1 LRPRVQVSARFLD
14 APQRSQKGG
23 KVATGFAEHRTVS
36 KQLLEQPQLCV
47 PRKVIMDGNHNDK
60 CLIRLPIMTPIIT
73 IDRNYTTSAGP
84 AATSNRR
91 VNDHVCVAPEVAQAS
106 EEVCR
111 MEPGIASRMSPGSD
125 YRLP

>member
-1 LRPRVQVSARFLD
+1 MRPRVQVSARFLD

-91 VNDHVCVAPEVAQAS
+91 VNDQVCVAPESLRQAKKY
-106 EEVCR
+106 V
-111 MEPGIASRMSPGSD
+111 GWSPA
-125 YRLP
+125 

>member
-1 LRPRVQVSARFLD
+1 MRLCTKLHLAVHGRALGMCALSRHVLQLVACRPQCSPLVTWGVEAGVSLRPRVQVSARFLD

-60 CLIRLPIMTPIIT
+60 CLIRIPIMMYTDNDT
-73 IDRNYTTSAGP
+73 DNY
-84 AATSNRR
+84 N
-91 VNDHVCVAPEVAQAS
+91 
-106 EEVCR
+106 
-111 MEPGIASRMSPGSD
+111 
-125 YRLP
+125 